1 MTKYVSRERKAV
13 AAALAMAGLITAGSL
28 ALARVNTRHAAISE
42 ARAWKAP
49 KRANKITNPTKMT
62 AANIS
67 AGKSIFVTNCVMC
80 HGVHGNGNGTA
91 GAFLSVKPADFRKAA
106 FWKQGEGAIFWKL
119 SHGKSPMPAFR
130 DKLSRHKR
138 WQVID
143 YLASA
148 FKPKS

>member
-1 MTKYVSRERKAV
+1 MVKRYSAERKALAV
-13 AAALAMAGLITAGSL
+13 ALTMAGLLTAGSL
-28 ALARVNTRHAAISE
+28 ALAHTDTRHASISE
-42 ARAWKAP
+42 AKWKAP
-49 KRANKITNPTKMT
+49 KRADKIKNPTKMT
-62 AANIS
+62 AANIA
-67 AGKSIFVTNCVMC
+67 AGKAIFNTNCVMC

-91 GAFLSVKPADFRKAA
+91 GAFLSVKPADFQKAS

-119 SHGKSPMPAFR
+119 SNGKSPMPAFG

-143 YLASA
+143 YMASA